1 MNGIKAYLSR
11 DEVKKIVAEEVAR
24 RLEPQRMLGECKD
37 DALFFDDGHIEVIF
51 FTPDAV
57 LEEGE
62 VLGTYIHSESKEGQ
76 ERERQREKEREQARA
91 RSKAKE
97 QHKDETAPP
106 GKEQQKDQKLLVIS

>member
-62 VLGTYIHSESKEGQ
+62 VLGTYVHSESKEGQ
-76 ERERQREKEREQARA
+76 ERERQREKERELARA
-91 RSKAKE
+91 KSKAKD
-97 QHKDETAPP
+97 QDKNETAAA
-106 GKEQQKDQKLLVIS
+106 KEHQKDQKMLVIS

>member
-11 DEVKKIVAEEVAR
+11 DEVKKIVADEVAR

-62 VLGTYIHSESKEGQ
+62 VLGTFVHSESKEGQ
-76 ERERQREKEREQARA
+76 ERERQREKERELARA
-91 RSKAKE
+91 RSKVKDQDRNEAAVAKE
-97 QHKDETAPP
+97 P
-106 GKEQQKDQKLLVIS
+106 QKDPKLLVIS

>member
-11 DEVKKIVAEEVAR
+11 DEVKKIVADEVAR

-62 VLGTYIHSESKEGQ
+62 VLGTYVHSESKEGQ
-76 ERERQREKEREQARA
+76 ERERQREKERELARA
-91 RSKAKE
+91 RSKAKD
-97 QHKDETAPP
+97 QIKSDAPA
-106 GKEQQKDQKLLVIS
+106 GKAPQNDPKLLVIS